1 MKGVITIFALP
12 QELEDLSLTL
22 YNLKRNSVY
31 LDPQD
36 KYSVDI
42 TLCLS
47 DELIDWNSSILPK
60 DYIEQRT
67 IELCNKF
74 LDWCEYD
81 LNIEKKD
88 HILGCVSQRR
98 YSLNKHQDADFFIW
112 LDCDFIFKDSTLSYM
127 ATAYQNIKDIGT
139 NNFILTPQ
147 FVRQWDTSWDI
158 LVNEQ
163 FINHPLC
170 YHESADVY
178 IDTLPQN
185 DEIQVKQINN
195 IKFAGGWF
203 TLITGKLLQEITI
216 PESLGHYGLE
226 DNFVIE
232 CSKILQH
239 KGVNISQFILDGLVI
254 GESYTHRP
262 NQTIKNFITSK
273 NRKQEFTQI
282 AQDNFPIEL
291 NKFYE
296 RSNSSIN
303 SL

>member
-12 QELEDLSLTL
+12 QELEDLALTL
-22 YNLKRNSVY
+22 YNLKRNSIY
-31 LDPQD
+31 LDPQNE
-36 KYSVDI
+36 YLVDI
-42 TLCLS
+42 TMCLS
-47 DELIDWNSSILPK
+47 DELTDWDKSKLPK

-74 LDWCEYD
+74 LDWCKYD
-81 LNIEKKD
+81 LNIEKED
-88 HILGCVSQRR
+88 RILGCVSQRR
-98 YSLNKHQDADFFIW
+98 YSLGKHEDADFFIW
-112 LDCDFIFKDSTLSYM
+112 LDCDFIFKDITLQYM
-127 ATAYQNIKDIGT
+127 TYAYENLKLTGVED
-139 NNFILTPQ
+139 FIITPQ
-147 FVRQWDTSWDI
+147 FVRQWDASWDI
-158 LVNEQ
+158 LVNEK
-163 FINHPLC
+163 FINHPLY

-185 DEIQVKQINN
+185 DEIQIKHIND

-203 TLITGKLLQEITI
+203 TLISGKLLREITI

-232 CSKILQH
+232 CSKILKQRGI
-239 KGVNISQFILDGLVI
+239 GVSQFVLEGLVI

-262 NQTIKNFITSK
+262 NGTIKNFIASR
-273 NRKQEFTQI
+273 NRKLEFTQI
-282 AQDNFPIEL
+282 AQNNFPIEL

-296 RSNSSIN
+296 RSNSSTN